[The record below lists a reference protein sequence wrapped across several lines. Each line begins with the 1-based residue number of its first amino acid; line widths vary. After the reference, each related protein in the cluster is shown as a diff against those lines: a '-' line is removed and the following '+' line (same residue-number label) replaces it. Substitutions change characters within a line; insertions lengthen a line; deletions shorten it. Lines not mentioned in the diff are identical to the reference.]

1 MPDTT
6 RGTRITLALV
16 SVALGV
22 TILAGCSVG
31 ATPSATAPAATSTPT
46 TPGPTAFADWIAREG
61 FGGSSGLNNVNKLV
75 IYLNEHSTSYALFYI
90 DADAADVA
98 SLLAWLDAHP
108 ATACW
113 TEYHAAV
120 RSSLHDLVDG
130 YAAVHAAVSAGRTP
144 PIDVTVAMAA
154 TSAAAKAL
162 PAPANC
168 P

>member
-6 RGTRITLALV
+6 RATTIVRSLV
-16 SVALGV
+16 SVVLGA
-22 TILAGCSVG
+22 TILAGCG
-31 ATPSATAPAATSTPT
+31 TAATPSPTPPAATSTPT
-46 TPGPTAFADWIAREG
+46 TAGPTAFADWIAREG

-75 IYLNEHSTSYALFYI
+75 IYLNEHSTTYALFDI

-120 RSSLHDLVDG
+120 RASLHDLVDG

-162 PAPANC
+162 PAPASC